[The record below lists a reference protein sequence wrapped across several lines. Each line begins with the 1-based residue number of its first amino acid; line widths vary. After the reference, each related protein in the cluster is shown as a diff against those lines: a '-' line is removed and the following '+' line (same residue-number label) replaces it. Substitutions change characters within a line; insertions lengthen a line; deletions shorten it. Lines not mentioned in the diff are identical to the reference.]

1 MGPVP
6 LRAETIRWAAAV
18 SLGRTWRCP
27 QSSGELPRTLSQKK
41 SLLWAWEWHECCLS
55 VPQPGLLEPGLCPCS
70 VVPRATRQ
78 GWAESQR
85 AGPCEAETVHRLALQ
100 KALADPWYRWIPV
113 KCSGTRST
121 LREGGEAG
129 VRERSPVV
137 PIKGTGTLGEQLH
150 LSQNHVSGCDHRLS
164 SASLPRSWA
173 QVQLGSSSQ
182 GWFALGALI
191 LLASGPW
198 MWWWE
203 AGDAELVMPR
213 KPLTVVKLPETL
225 AFSEACVVCS
235 WQSLPKYVCQDA
247 DCECYTLKNRSRIKN
262 WVQD

>member
-1 MGPVP
+1 M
-6 LRAETIRWAAAV
+6 
-18 SLGRTWRCP
+18 
-27 QSSGELPRTLSQKK
+27 
-41 SLLWAWEWHECCLS
+41 
-55 VPQPGLLEPGLCPCS
+55 
-70 VVPRATRQ
+70 
-78 GWAESQR
+78 
-85 AGPCEAETVHRLALQ
+85 
-100 KALADPWYRWIPV
+100 

-129 VRERSPVV
+129 VRERSPMV

-198 MWWWE
+198 M
-203 AGDAELVMPR
+203 
-213 KPLTVVKLPETL
+213 
-225 AFSEACVVCS
+225 
-235 WQSLPKYVCQDA
+235 
-247 DCECYTLKNRSRIKN
+247 
-262 WVQD
+262 